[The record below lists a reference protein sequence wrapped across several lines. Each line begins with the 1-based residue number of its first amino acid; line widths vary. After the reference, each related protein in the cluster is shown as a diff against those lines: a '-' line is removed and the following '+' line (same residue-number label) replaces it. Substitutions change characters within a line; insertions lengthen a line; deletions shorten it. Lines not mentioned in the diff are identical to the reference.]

1 MTWQAASWR
10 AIPLLSRVCLDG
22 SGSQCRPGE
31 LQDADG
37 EAEGARIP
45 AKQGANN
52 LRGTLSDNGGE
63 HSGVKPW
70 SPCGLQSSEASRTL
84 TDAQGAHAGRAEF
97 QSQAESLKIFCP
109 TGVKTA
115 SPRTTEIF
123 KYGLL
128 STN

>member
-1 MTWQAASWR
+1 MALEASAGLVSCR
-10 AIPLLSRVCLDG
+10 MQTGRQKEPESLPSR
-22 SGSQCRPGE
+22 E
-31 LQDADG
+31 LTTVG
-37 EAEGARIP
+37 
-45 AKQGANN
+45 
-52 LRGTLSDNGGE
+52 GTLSANGGE